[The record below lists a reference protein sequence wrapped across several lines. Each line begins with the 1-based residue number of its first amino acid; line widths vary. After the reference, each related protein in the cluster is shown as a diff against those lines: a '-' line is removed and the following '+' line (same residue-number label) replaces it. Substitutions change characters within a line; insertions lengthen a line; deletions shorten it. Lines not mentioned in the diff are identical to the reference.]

1 MRESG
6 HCSGRRSAG
15 QKIVDDST
23 LWAPVGLSGELEL
36 LIALS
41 GELFFRQAATRRR
54 GFLCL
59 VLPASTPEGNVEA
72 EALDELAQAH
82 VL

>member
-23 LWAPVGLSGELEL
+23 LLAPVGLSGESEP

-41 GELFFRQAATRRR
+41 GEFFLRQAATRRK

-59 VLPASTPEGNVEA
+59 VLPASRPEGNVEG
-72 EALDELAQAH
+72 EALEELAQAH

>member
-1 MRESG
+1 M
-6 HCSGRRSAG
+6 
-15 QKIVDDST
+15 
-23 LWAPVGLSGELEL
+23 GLSGELVL

-41 GELFFRQAATRRR
+41 GELFLRQAATRRR

-72 EALDELAQAH
+72 EALGELAQAH